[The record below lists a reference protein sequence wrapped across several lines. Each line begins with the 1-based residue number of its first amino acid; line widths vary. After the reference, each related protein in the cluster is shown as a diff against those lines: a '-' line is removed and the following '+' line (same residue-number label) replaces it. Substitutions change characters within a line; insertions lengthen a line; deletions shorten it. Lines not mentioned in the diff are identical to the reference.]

1 MSNAVFDSE
10 SFCVRV
16 AEGLVIGVA
25 TEITTGWVIIVCV
38 EIPEMTVAIVMTC
51 VVVESVTKLEGF
63 AGAGFAGAGFAG
75 EGFAGEGFATGES
88 AAGGG
93 FGAEGGELES
103 TK

>member
-25 TEITTGWVIIVCV
+25 TEIRTGWVIIVCV

-51 VVVESVTKLEGF
+51 VVVESVAKPE
-63 AGAGFAGAGFAG
+63 GFAGAGFAG

-103 TK
+103 SK